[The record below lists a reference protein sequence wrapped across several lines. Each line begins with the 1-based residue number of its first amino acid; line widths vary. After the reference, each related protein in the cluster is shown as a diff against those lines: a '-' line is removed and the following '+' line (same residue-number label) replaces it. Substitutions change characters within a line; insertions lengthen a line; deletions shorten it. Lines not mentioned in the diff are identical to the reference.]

1 MIAILPAPPHLAAFR
16 FDGLL
21 SGEDFD
27 VCVGEVE
34 RRLATQPRINL
45 FCDMTR
51 HGGITLDA
59 LAKDMRYA
67 FGHFGELGR
76 YARCAIVTDRPWIAA
91 IAGVEDAMLSHT
103 EMRCFAPAQREAAMA
118 WAREVP
124 SGPR

>member
-45 FCDMTR
+45 FCDMEV
-51 HGGITLDA
+51 HFIT
-59 LAKDMRYA
+59 
-67 FGHFGELGR
+67 HFNSFDIIGR
-76 YARCAIVTDRPWIAA
+76 
-91 IAGVEDAMLSHT
+91 
-103 EMRCFAPAQREAAMA
+103 EM
-118 WAREVP
+118 
-124 SGPR
+124 